1 MLGLPG
7 NRVLP
12 ENYDKAEKTEK
23 YLKTKSLFK
32 ELQFFCSEEKKKND
46 FHACTRPRSRF
57 NVLESLFTRIHGQ
70 KHCVGLCSKF
80 WECMIFS
87 KSSIGQHFWYIS
99 TLQSN
104 IYCLNGIALT
114 TPMWKIYHACS
125 FLQICLDKLKGTFTY
140 FLTIYIKIMF
150 PFVVTF
156 STSKLFFLSFLV
168 LIICDINDCKNTME
182 VYLS

>member
-32 ELQFFCSEEKKKND
+32 ELQFFCSEEKKRTTFMHVRDRVVDSTCWNRYLLE
-46 FHACTRPRSRF
+46 FTARTLRRF
-57 NVLESLFTRIHGQ
+57 VFKILRTG
-70 KHCVGLCSKF
+70 SKT
-80 WECMIFS
+80 
-87 KSSIGQHFWYIS
+87 KSSIGQHFWDIS

-104 IYCLNGIALT
+104 IDCLNGIALT
-114 TPMWKIYHACS
+114 APVWKIYHACS

-156 STSKLFFLSFLV
+156 STSKLFFPSFLV

-182 VYLS
+182 IYLS

>member
-80 WECMIFS
+80 WECIIF
-87 KSSIGQHFWYIS
+87 
-99 TLQSN
+99 N
-104 IYCLNGIALT
+104 
-114 TPMWKIYHACS
+114 KIFY
-125 FLQICLDKLKGTFTY
+125 
-140 FLTIYIKIMF
+140 
-150 PFVVTF
+150 
-156 STSKLFFLSFLV
+156 
-168 LIICDINDCKNTME
+168 
-182 VYLS
+182 

>member
-57 NVLESLFTRIHGQ
+57 NVLESLFTRIHDQ

-80 WECMIFS
+80 
-87 KSSIGQHFWYIS
+87 
-99 TLQSN
+99 
-104 IYCLNGIALT
+104 
-114 TPMWKIYHACS
+114 
-125 FLQICLDKLKGTFTY
+125 
-140 FLTIYIKIMF
+140 
-150 PFVVTF
+150 
-156 STSKLFFLSFLV
+156 
-168 LIICDINDCKNTME
+168 
-182 VYLS
+182 